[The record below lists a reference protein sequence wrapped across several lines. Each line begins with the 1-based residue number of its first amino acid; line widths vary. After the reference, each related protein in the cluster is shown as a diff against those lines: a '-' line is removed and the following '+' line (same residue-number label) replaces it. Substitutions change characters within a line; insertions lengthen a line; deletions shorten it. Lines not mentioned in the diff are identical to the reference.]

1 MSDYCNAMASG
12 AADVDAPDDTESQEG
27 SPTASE
33 GPLRSLS
40 GRLHWWSEILI
51 VLGFYGVYTMIRNLF
66 GSELGASVK
75 QAAIDNAYDMI
86 ALERAVHLFGEKG
99 IQDLFI
105 EWDLFIQFWNIFY
118 GFCHFAVTIGVML
131 LLYLRHPQRYG
142 VQRTV
147 LAFTTG
153 LALIGFAFYPLM
165 PPRLLNDCGPFGACD
180 LKYSYVDTLVDP
192 GGFWSFNSSAMMD
205 ISNQYAA
212 MPSLHIAWAIW
223 CVVAAL
229 PVLRRRWMRLALLS
243 YPWLTLFAVMVT
255 ANHYWIDAVGG
266 LLAVVIAYPLG
277 VLLARRLPP
286 WLAPRPVGPAASPAR
301 P

>member
-1 MSDYCNAMASG
+1 MGDYCNAMASEVAG
-12 AADVDAPDDTESQEG
+12 AGTRAGKEPAGDSSA
-27 SPTASE
+27 SPERS
-33 GPLRSLS
+33 GRRSLS
-40 GRLHWWSEILI
+40 GSLHWWSELII
-51 VLGFYGVYTMIRNLF
+51 VLAFYGVYTFIRNQF
-66 GSELGASVK
+66 GSDLGQSVK
-75 QAAIDNAYDMI
+75 QTAIDNAYDVI
-86 ALERAVHLFGEKG
+86 AWERAVHLFGEKG

-118 GFCHFAVTIGVML
+118 GFCHFAVTISVMVFL
-131 LLYLRHPQRYG
+131 FLRHPVRYG

-153 LALIGFAFYPLM
+153 LALVGFAFYPLM
-165 PPRLLNDCGPFGACD
+165 PPRLLNDCSPFGACD
-180 LKYSYVDTLVDP
+180 TNYSYVDTLVDP

-212 MPSLHIAWAIW
+212 MPSLHIAWAVW

-229 PVLRRRWMRLALLS
+229 PVLRRRWVCLALLA

-266 LLAVVIAYPLG
+266 LLAVAIAYPAG
-277 VLLARRLPP
+277 VLLARRLPA
-286 WLAPRPVGPAASPAR
+286 WLAPRPAGAVR
-301 P
+301 T